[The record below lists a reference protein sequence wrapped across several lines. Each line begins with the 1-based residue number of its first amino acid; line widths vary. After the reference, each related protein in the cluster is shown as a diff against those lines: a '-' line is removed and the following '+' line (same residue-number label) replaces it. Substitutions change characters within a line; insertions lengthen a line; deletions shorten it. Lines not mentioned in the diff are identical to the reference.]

1 MITVQE
7 PARVSLKWELG
18 APALRTAVDRAPASE
33 RVGRSRERN
42 TGIDVSRPY
51 AQPPSK
57 FPICAELVLLDSK
70 KSIRTGVKNAVVWY
84 RQQARAA
91 SLDYLGERDP
101 PLAVDVAVR
110 STRMAHGYVPKGILK
125 SSLLQGKLLKL
136 VQRRLHRLVDERF
149 AACPVLAS
157 FKTCIVNG
165 ALQDFQTEDLSA
177 IYNKLFRREG
187 KERINE
193 IIDQSYY
200 EKYPLQKLDDFY
212 DELFGVFAAT
222 GEIDCALHKPSFYT
236 RYTDIWQLNR
246 LGFKE
251 YGYQCF
257 VEYCEEQQQLQY
269 DYDEDGFVQ
278 EAWRH
283 ARINQAVLMNVDKFY
298 FYFSRKVEP
307 FREGDDVV
315 VMRRNRRRSS
325 ASVPLAPV
333 IAQLPHVTKNS
344 IETVL
349 NCQMRHMQHHVA
361 VELSS
366 HNCKLATVGFDEELM
381 VLEFCPAEPSYVI
394 GLDKDYV

>member
-1 MITVQE
+1 MITVQK

-18 APALRTAVDRAPASE
+18 TPALRRAVERAPAGE

-42 TGIDVSRPY
+42 AIDVSRPY

-91 SLDYLGERDP
+91 LLDHMGEHDP
-101 PLAVDVAVR
+101 PLAVEVVVR
-110 STRMAHGYVPKGILK
+110 STHIAHGYVPKGVLK
-125 SSLLQGKLLKL
+125 SSQLQGKLLKL

-193 IIDQSYY
+193 IIDHNYH

-212 DELFGVFAAT
+212 DELFGTFAAT

-236 RYTDIWQLNR
+236 RYTEIWQLNR

-278 EAWRH
+278 DAWRH

-349 NCQMRHMQHHVA
+349 NCQMRHMQHHVVA
-361 VELSS
+361 ELSS
-366 HNCKLATVGFDEELM
+366 HNRNSATVAFDEELM
-381 VLEFCPAEPSYVI
+381 VLEFCPGEPSYVI